1 MSRALIYGLAILVAA
16 YVPWFVALELAL
28 YWPLVIWSAPFV
40 AAALVSYLAPRRKLL
55 LGFSMT
61 IPAVLVPLAFNFL
74 YQLRSDNVDFAGF
87 DGAAYLAFI
96 IWPFTLLLCAGGAL
110 IGWMASSRLH
120 KASRPSA

>member
-1 MSRALIYGLAILVAA
+1 MARSLIYGLAILVAA
-16 YVPWFVALELAL
+16 YVLWFVALELEL

-40 AAALVSYLAPRRKLL
+40 AAALVSYLAPKRKLL
-55 LGFSMT
+55 LGSSIT

-74 YQLRSDNVDFAGF
+74 YQLHSDNVDFRGF

-110 IGWMASSRLH
+110 IGWIASNRL